1 MKIKVLGAFGSE
13 GLGQR
18 PSSFLVNDRTLVDAG
33 TVAGALTVEEQKEI
47 SGAILSHAHLDHT
60 VGLAFLS
67 DTFATTTETHP
78 PITAIGTAP
87 VIDTLRAHVFN
98 SVLWPNF
105 NVIPSRESPVLEY
118 RVLQE
123 DVEQRVGELR
133 VIPIAVHHSVAADG
147 FIIHD
152 GEVSFI
158 YTGDTGPTERLWAAA
173 RGVSGLKAI
182 IIESAFPSRLDDL
195 ARAAGH
201 MTPALLKRELP
212 KMPADVPV
220 WVFHLKPPFYQEI
233 AEELAKIDPERIQ
246 ILEQGKTYTI

>member
-18 PSSFLVNDRTLVDAG
+18 PSSFLVNDRTLLDAG
-33 TVAGALTVEEQKEI
+33 TVAGALAVDEQREI
-47 SGAILSHAHLDHT
+47 TGAILSHAHLDHT

-67 DTFATTTETHP
+67 DTFATTTTPQP
-78 PITAIGTAP
+78 PVTAIGTAP
-87 VIDTLRAHVFN
+87 VIGALRTHVFN

-105 NVIPSRESPVLEY
+105 NVIPSREHPVLDY
-118 RVLQE
+118 RVLE
-123 DVEQRVGELR
+123 NDLEQRIGDLQV
-133 VIPIAVHHSVAADG
+133 VPIPVSHSVPANG
-147 FIIHD
+147 FIIGD
-152 GEVSFI
+152 GEVSLI

-173 RGVSGLKAI
+173 RGVRGLKAI

-201 MTPALLKRELP
+201 MTPTLLKRELV

-220 WVFHLKPPFYQEI
+220 WVFHIKPPFYQEI

-246 ILEQGKTYTI
+246 ILEQGKSYVI

>member
-18 PSSFLVNDRTLVDAG
+18 PSAFLVNDKILVDAG
-33 TVAGALTVEEQKEI
+33 TVPGALTVEEQSEI
-47 SGAILSHAHLDHT
+47 TGAILSHAHLDHT
-60 VGLAFLS
+60 VGLAFLT
-67 DTFATTTETHP
+67 DTLATATGNHP

-87 VIDTLRAHVFN
+87 VIDALRTHAFN

-105 NVIPSRESPVLEY
+105 NAIPSRDAPVLTY

-123 DVEQRVGELR
+123 EVEQVVGDLR
-133 VIPIAVHHSVAADG
+133 VTPIQVNHSVPANG
-147 FIIHD
+147 FILRNGD
-152 GEVSFI
+152 VSFI

-173 RGVSGLKAI
+173 RSVRGLKAI
-182 IIESAFPSRLDDL
+182 IIESAFPSRLEDL

-201 MTPALLKRELP
+201 MTPSLLERELA
-212 KMPADVPV
+212 KMPSDVPI
-220 WVFHLKPPFYQEI
+220 WVFHIKPPFYQEI

-246 ILEQGKTYTI
+246 ILEQGKTYSI

>member
-18 PSSFLVNDRTLVDAG
+18 PSAFLVNDKILLDAG
-33 TVAGALTVEEQKEI
+33 TVPGALSVEEQVEI
-47 SGAILSHAHLDHT
+47 SSAILSHAHLDHT
-60 VGLAFLS
+60 VGLAFLT
-67 DTFATTTETHP
+67 DTLATTGDHP

-87 VIDTLRAHVFN
+87 VIDALRTHAFN

-105 NVIPSRESPVLEY
+105 NAIPSREAPVLMY

-123 DVEQRVGELR
+123 EVEQPVGDLR
-133 VIPIAVHHSVAADG
+133 VTPIPVSHSVPANG
-147 FIIHD
+147 FIVSNSD
-152 GEVSFI
+152 VSFI

-173 RGVSGLKAI
+173 RDVRGLKAI
-182 IIESAFPSRLDDL
+182 IIEVAFPSRLEEL

-201 MTPALLKRELP
+201 MTPSLLKRELA
-212 KMPADVPV
+212 KMPADVPI
-220 WVFHLKPPFYQEI
+220 WVFHIKPPFYQEI

-246 ILEQGKTYTI
+246 ILEQGKTYSI